1 MGRVDAQVV
10 RHQVVAYA
18 LVSRAAA
25 DEVASAP
32 YGVDQ
37 VAGPAYQD
45 IEDALGGAASAAEAH
60 GTLCGLLCMAADDL
74 PMSWISNTVADASE
88 GGFTV
93 PAAGDQSA
101 LLALHAST
109 AEALAGD
116 SMAFAPLLPLDD
128 EPLSVRAE
136 ALGSWCQGYLYGL
149 AVRGLKGFEELP
161 EDARE
166 ILGDLVQIARA
177 GVNDEDEDE
186 DEDEDDEEGESAY
199 VELVEFVRVGVQIVY
214 DQLVPPAGP
223 GLTETQ

>member
-1 MGRVDAQVV
+1 MT
-10 RHQVVAYA
+10 
-18 LVSRAAA
+18 
-25 DEVASAP
+25 
-32 YGVDQ
+32 
-37 VAGPAYQD
+37 GPAYQD

-109 AEALAGD
+109 VEALAGD
-116 SMAFAPLLPLDD
+116 SMAFVPLLPSDD
-128 EPLSVRAE
+128 ESLPVRAE

-149 AVRGLKGFEELP
+149 AVRGLKGFKELP
-161 EDARE
+161 EDVRE

-177 GVNDEDEDE
+177 GVDEED
-186 DEDEDDEEGESAY
+186 DEDDNEEGESAY

-223 GLTETQ
+223 GMTETQ